1 MCIRDSRSGVLC
13 HQGIVDGLERDLL
26 TGGRTCYGVHQ
37 DRSCPYDF
45 GDQWVHVAQRPL
57 EELDGRD
64 TLRTQCYADLCSD
77 MSDAHAAL
85 IDAWIPVRAE
95 GRSKDQGIGCP

>member
-1 MCIRDSRSGVLC
+1 MSVFRLLLPLGMLL
-13 HQGIVDGLERDLL
+13 HEGIVDGLERDLL
-26 TGGRTCYGVHQ
+26 TGGRTCYDVHQ

-64 TLRTQCYADLCSD
+64 TLRTQCHADPCSD
-77 MSDAHAAL
+77 MPDMRAAI
-85 IDAWIPVRAE
+85 IDTGVPVRD
-95 GRSKDQGIGCP
+95 GRRLQD